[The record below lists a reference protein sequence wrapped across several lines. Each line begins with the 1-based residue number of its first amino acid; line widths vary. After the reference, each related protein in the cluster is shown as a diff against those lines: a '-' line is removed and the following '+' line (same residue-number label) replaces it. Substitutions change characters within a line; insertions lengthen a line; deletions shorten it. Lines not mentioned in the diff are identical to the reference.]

1 VALMNWPRQDYHEES
16 ILDRNPADLARILQ
30 QAKRTSY
37 AFLAWMQHELGHPEL
52 KLLAEQMGSAD
63 GLSQYPYIRES
74 RRIVARETVR
84 EQDIVAEFQTGLRAR
99 HFPASAGTGFYM
111 VDIHPC
117 GANEK
122 GRMMMPRPFQI
133 PAGALLPKDP
143 IENFLPA
150 GKNIGVTHLTNGA
163 YRLHP
168 IEWNIGEAAAMLAT
182 LAPGQTLDRELTRAG
197 IPVFWFDDLAPSD
210 PRFAAI
216 QLTAQRGLYPVNSH
230 DLHASPDAP
239 VTRGEAAQI
248 LAALFAIPAER
259 AAAITMAVE
268 RGWMAVD
275 HRNWFHADLPLL
287 WSDWRLPRFP
297 RLFPALPAKT
307 GPVTRGELAQYL
319 ANAIQ

>member
-1 VALMNWPRQDYHEES
+1 
-16 ILDRNPADLARILQ
+16 
-30 QAKRTSY
+30 
-37 AFLAWMQHELGHPEL
+37 
-52 KLLAEQMGSAD
+52 
-63 GLSQYPYIRES
+63 
-74 RRIVARETVR
+74 
-84 EQDIVAEFQTGLRAR
+84 
-99 HFPASAGTGFYM
+99 
-111 VDIHPC
+111 
-117 GANEK
+117 
-122 GRMMMPRPFQI
+122 
-133 PAGALLPKDP
+133 
-143 IENFLPA
+143 
-150 GKNIGVTHLTNGA
+150 
-163 YRLHP
+163 
-168 IEWNIGEAAAMLAT
+168 
-182 LAPGQTLDRELTRAG
+182 LTRAG
-197 IPVFWFDDLAPSD
+197 IPIFWFDDLAPSD